1 MKKKTKIAFLD
12 RDGVI
17 NSSKINKGYIGKIKD
32 FKWIKGSKKAI
43 KFLKENKY
51 KVVIV
56 TNQSGIARGYF
67 KIKDLNK
74 IHKYLKIQLEKIGTS
89 IDRIYFCPYHIEGK
103 IKKYKKKSKLRKPDN
118 GMFKL
123 AEKKWLIDKKES
135 FMIGDQK
142 TDMQF
147 AYKSKIRGYLFKGE
161 NLYNFLREVIF

>member
-103 IKKYKKKSKLRKPDN
+103 IKKYKKKK
-118 GMFKL
+118 
-123 AEKKWLIDKKES
+123 
-135 FMIGDQK
+135 
-142 TDMQF
+142 
-147 AYKSKIRGYLFKGE
+147 
-161 NLYNFLREVIF
+161 